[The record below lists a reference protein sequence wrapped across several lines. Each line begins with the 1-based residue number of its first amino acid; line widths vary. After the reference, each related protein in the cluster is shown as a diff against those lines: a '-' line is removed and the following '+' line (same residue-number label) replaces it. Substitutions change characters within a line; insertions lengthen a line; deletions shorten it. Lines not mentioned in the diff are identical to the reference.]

1 MIYEI
6 FTYGGGDYLVEVL
19 NGIVRIMGDN
29 SFITA
34 LKIFLLFGLFS
45 IMFDVAING
54 NFTKSVKY
62 YISFLLV
69 YNILF
74 VPKVDVLITDPLNQ
88 IQGDR
93 KVDNVPF
100 GLGLTAHTITS
111 LGNWMTKVF
120 GMNFVLPNDL
130 QYNKNGILFGSS
142 IIKDTLN
149 KKISDITISSN
160 FNNYIR
166 QCIVPAVNLKRINVE
181 DIFKADNLQDFLALG
196 HNGVLA
202 YTYGSSIV
210 LCNDTTTLSQDI
222 NKEIGEL
229 IKQQNNVFNKNNNAN
244 ITDINQYILG
254 ISQST
259 QKTFEQS
266 LLTNAISD
274 SAQEYLSITGA
285 DAGATN
291 YAITKDNMQ
300 RKTNSILQWLQ
311 AGEFLPLLKVIMEAF
326 FYAMFPIIILMTMLP
341 NGIRYF
347 KYYLLILLALQIW
360 SPLYAI
366 LNLIMTLEQK
376 YKISG
381 IVSQTGSTLSLYNKQ
396 SIIDIT
402 QRIQMQAGLLAF
414 LIPPLSFKIVQGMH
428 GFGESIASSVA
439 NAGSY
444 ATSQVVSEVASGS
457 LSYGNTAFKNTSY
470 DNLNANKHD
479 TNEVHASG
487 LKIMQDGNGITTHE
501 YSDGTKTTDLG
512 KRITSNLGTNFTTNE
527 SQLVSAQTALKK
539 AQSTTE
545 SYSNAYNKSLQD
557 LKDFVVSDA
566 SGNGRTH
573 MFQDS
578 NAIHMKGGA
587 GGGIFGLHGSID
599 FEKAYSWM
607 DQNNITKEDRKTLS
621 NMLKKANDLQT
632 SYYNSL
638 TEQHSKE
645 KDLNYALN
653 TSVHSSLNTNNEVE
667 RHLREDLGWSQK
679 KINNTALHNPEI
691 IAQIGKEHLSS
702 RKFNQNTPKM
712 LNNINNSLENNK
724 NQYDNQNNIID
735 QQYDFKKNMVNNANQ
750 LHQMKNTDFS
760 VLDWNIKKKSD
771 N

>member
-29 SFITA
+29 SFTTA

-45 IMFDVAING
+45 IMFDIALNG

-62 YISFLLV
+62 YISFFLI

-74 VPKVDVLITDPLNQ
+74 VPKVDVLIVDPINQ

-100 GLGLTAHTITS
+100 GLGLSAHTITL

-142 IIKDTLN
+142 IVKDTLN

-202 YTYGSSIV
+202 YTYESSTGSSIV
-210 LCNDTTTLSQDI
+210 LCNDTTTLYQKINDEISELMQQQD
-222 NKEIGEL
+222 
-229 IKQQNNVFNKNNNAN
+229 NVFNKNNNAN

-326 FYAMFPIIILMTMLP
+326 FYGIFPIIILMTMLP

-347 KYYLLILLALQIW
+347 KYYILILLALQVW

-381 IVSQTGSTLSLYNKQ
+381 IVSETGSTLSLYNKEA
-396 SIIDIT
+396 IMDIT

-414 LIPPLSFKIVQGMH
+414 LIPPLSFKIVQGMQ
-428 GFGESIASSVA
+428 GFGESIASGIAS
-439 NAGSY
+439 AGSY

-457 LSYGNTAFKNTSY
+457 LSYGNTAFKNTNYGNESFDNKSY
-470 DNLNANKHD
+470 NNISGNQFNLMRNNFTSTEDQVNSSRISLSKAEEVRD
-479 TNEVHASG
+479 TYGTSLTKSKQEIEDFIVNNSDSNIKNHNYSDSDTTKIHGGIG
-487 LKIMQDGNGITTHE
+487 LKFEGGIFNTSGGVDYE
-501 YSDGTKTTDLG
+501 KANAWADSENISAEKRKTFNEMIQKHNSLQ
-512 KRITSNLGTNFTTNE
+512 TN
-527 SQLVSAQTALKK
+527 
-539 AQSTTE
+539 
-545 SYSNAYNKSLQD
+545 YSNAEADVRSKQRMHDYNL
-557 LKDFVVSDA
+557 A
-566 SGNGRTH
+566 
-573 MFQDS
+573 
-578 NAIHMKGGA
+578 
-587 GGGIFGLHGSID
+587 
-599 FEKAYSWM
+599 
-607 DQNNITKEDRKTLS
+607 
-621 NMLKKANDLQT
+621 
-632 SYYNSL
+632 
-638 TEQHSKE
+638 
-645 KDLNYALN
+645 
-653 TSVHSSLNTNNEVE
+653 TSVHSGIDWQRDIYKELKQQGYNDE
-667 RHLREDLGWSQK
+667 WI
-679 KINNTALHNPEI
+679 INNPLEVQKFGDNYIKSKIFNPN
-691 IAQIGKEHLSS
+691 K
-702 RKFNQNTPKM
+702 PKM
-712 LNNINNSLENNK
+712 LEDTNNSIENSK
-724 NQYDNQNNIID
+724 NQYNNQNSIIND
-735 QQYDFKKNMVNNANQ
+735 GFDYKTNYLNKNNQ

-760 VLDWNIKKKSD
+760 NLNWNINKKNKD
-771 N
+771 

>member
-29 SFITA
+29 SFTTA

-45 IMFDVAING
+45 IMFDIALNG

-62 YISFLLV
+62 YISFFLI

-74 VPKVDVLITDPLNQ
+74 VPKVDVLIVDPINQ

-100 GLGLTAHTITS
+100 GLGLSAHTITL

-142 IIKDTLN
+142 IVKDTLN

-229 IKQQNNVFNKNNNAN
+229 IKQQDNVFNKNNNAN

-259 QKTFEQS
+259 QKTLEQS

-300 RKTNSILQWLQ
+300 RKTNGILQWLQ

-326 FYAMFPIIILMTMLP
+326 FYAIFPIIILMAMLP

-347 KYYLLILLALQIW
+347 KYYILILLALQMW

-396 SIIDIT
+396 SIIDMT

-428 GFGESIASSVA
+428 GFGESIASGIA

-470 DNLNANKHD
+470 GNESFDNKSYNNISGNQFNLMRNNFTSTEDQVNSSRISLSKAEEVRD
-479 TNEVHASG
+479 TYGTSLTKSKQEIEDFIVNNSDSNIKNHNYSDSDTTKIHGGIG
-487 LKIMQDGNGITTHE
+487 LK
-501 YSDGTKTTDLG
+501 
-512 KRITSNLGTNFTTNE
+512 F
-527 SQLVSAQTALKK
+527 
-539 AQSTTE
+539 
-545 SYSNAYNKSLQD
+545 
-557 LKDFVVSDA
+557 
-566 SGNGRTH
+566 
-573 MFQDS
+573 
-578 NAIHMKGGA
+578 
-587 GGGIFGLHGSID
+587 GGGIFNTSGGVD
-599 FEKAYSWM
+599 YEKANAWADSE
-607 DQNNITKEDRKTLS
+607 NISAEKRKTFNEMIQKHNS
-621 NMLKKANDLQT
+621 LQT
-632 SYYNSL
+632 NYSNAEADVRSKQRMHDYNL
-638 TEQHSKE
+638 
-645 KDLNYALN
+645 A
-653 TSVHSSLNTNNEVE
+653 TSVHSGIDWQRDIYKELKQQGYNDE
-667 RHLREDLGWSQK
+667 WI
-679 KINNTALHNPEI
+679 INNPLEVQKFGDNYIKSKIFNPN
-691 IAQIGKEHLSS
+691 K
-702 RKFNQNTPKM
+702 PKM
-712 LNNINNSLENNK
+712 LEDTNNSIENSK
-724 NQYDNQNNIID
+724 NQYNNQNSIIND
-735 QQYDFKKNMVNNANQ
+735 GFDYKTNYLNKNNQ

-760 VLDWNIKKKSD
+760 NLNWNINKKNKD
-771 N
+771 

>member
-29 SFITA
+29 SFTTA

-45 IMFDVAING
+45 IMFDIALNG

-62 YISFLLV
+62 YISFFLI

-74 VPKVDVLITDPLNQ
+74 VPKVDVLIVDPINQ

-100 GLGLTAHTITS
+100 GLGLSAHTITL

-142 IIKDTLN
+142 IVKDTLN

-202 YTYGSSIV
+202 YTYESSAGSSIV
-210 LCNDTTTLSQDI
+210 LCNDTTTLYQKINDEISELMQQQD
-222 NKEIGEL
+222 
-229 IKQQNNVFNKNNNAN
+229 NVFNKNNNAN

-326 FYAMFPIIILMTMLP
+326 FYGIFPIIILMTMLP

-347 KYYLLILLALQIW
+347 KYYILILLALQVW

-381 IVSQTGSTLSLYNKQ
+381 IVSETGSTLSLYNKEA
-396 SIIDIT
+396 IMDIT

-428 GFGESIASSVA
+428 GFGESIASGVA
-439 NAGSY
+439 SAGSY

-457 LSYGNTAFKNTSY
+457 LSYGNTAFKNTNYGNESF
-470 DNLNANKHD
+470 DNIQGHKHD
-479 TNEVHASG
+479 TMSYERGADGIGISAGKFVQVMKDDLGVDVSRSERKSVSYAKSLSNAESILKAKSQDRSNAESDFNSYVSSHRNDIIKSVNESDAISNEDKKSITGSLNIDVSGGFKLFGNG
-487 LKIMQDGNGITTHE
+487 LKMGARAE
-501 YSDGTKTTDLG
+501 AAWG
-512 KRITSNLGTNFTTNE
+512 KYLSHAKNISE
-527 SQLVSAQTALKK
+527 SQGNNDTIANEISKRHDKVISTTKAEREAIDDVSAKRKEYNNAL
-539 AQSTTE
+539 S
-545 SYSNAYNKSLQD
+545 
-557 LKDFVVSDA
+557 SDA
-566 SGNGRTH
+566 
-573 MFQDS
+573 M
-578 NAIHMKGGA
+578 
-587 GGGIFGLHGSID
+587 
-599 FEKAYSWM
+599 
-607 DQNNITKEDRKTLS
+607 ITR
-621 NMLKKANDLQT
+621 
-632 SYYNSL
+632 
-638 TEQHSKE
+638 
-645 KDLNYALN
+645 
-653 TSVHSSLNTNNEVE
+653 
-667 RHLREDLGWSQK
+667 
-679 KINNTALHNPEI
+679 
-691 IAQIGKEHLSS
+691 
-702 RKFNQNTPKM
+702 
-712 LNNINNSLENNK
+712 NINNETFESLSIEDKKKFAMNDAGKINLANMGQKKAFGEFQNTVEPMLLDYNNK
-724 NQYDNQNNIID
+724 
-735 QQYDFKKNMVNNANQ
+735 KKNTEDS
-750 LHQMKNTDFS
+750 LKN
-760 VLDWNIKKKSD
+760 
-771 N
+771 